1 MIEKLS
7 ASEAMN
13 TIPAKA
19 QEVLD
24 FWFGTEGAVRP
35 EWFRKDPAFDAEILR
50 RFGLLIDEAVAGG
63 LTDWQRDARSALAR
77 IVLLDQF
84 TRNTRRDRPDAFAG
98 DALALAAARQ
108 MVASRQDLSLTPVQR
123 GFAYLP
129 FEHAESLAAQDE
141 SIRLFTALAAE
152 APDQMGLLDYSRRH
166 RAIVERFGR
175 FPHRNTAL
183 GRPSTGEEIEF
194 LKQPGSGF

>member
-19 QEVLD
+19 QKVLD

-50 RFGLLIDEAVAGG
+50 RFGLL
-63 LTDWQRDARSALAR
+63 
-77 IVLLDQF
+77 DQF
-84 TRNTRRDRPDAFAG
+84 TRNTRRNRPDAFAG

-152 APDQMGLLDYSRRH
+152 APDQMGLLDYARRH